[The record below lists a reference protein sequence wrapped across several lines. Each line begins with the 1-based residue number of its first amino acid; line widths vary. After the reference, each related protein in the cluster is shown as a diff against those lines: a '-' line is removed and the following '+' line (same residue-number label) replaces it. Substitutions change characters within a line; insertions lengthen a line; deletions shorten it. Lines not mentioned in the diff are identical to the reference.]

1 MEQIKKDS
9 ERDYGESEYDE
20 FYNIKG
26 DIQVCLESGFTE
38 VIYYVKEVLAILEH
52 PKKIEILDFEKYDHT
67 KHKAYLLSVL
77 KSLEHMQLE
86 IKKSGAMPNGN

>member
-26 DIQVCLESGFTE
+26 DIQVGCSFKNSRRRTPRH
-38 VIYYVKEVLAILEH
+38 ISI
-52 PKKIEILDFEKYDHT
+52 
-67 KHKAYLLSVL
+67 
-77 KSLEHMQLE
+77 
-86 IKKSGAMPNGN
+86 